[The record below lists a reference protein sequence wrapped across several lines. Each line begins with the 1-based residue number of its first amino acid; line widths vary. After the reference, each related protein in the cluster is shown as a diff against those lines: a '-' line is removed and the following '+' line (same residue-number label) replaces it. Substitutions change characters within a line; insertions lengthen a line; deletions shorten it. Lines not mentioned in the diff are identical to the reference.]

1 VVVVAVTVADTV
13 AAVEVEDPVVA
24 EDPVNKDPE
33 AEVEATSDAG
43 AMAQQT
49 ALRIP
54 NSMPAQ
60 RPTAGLVVM
69 TAPKSMIARPV
80 TTNYRDTKTQQPQL
94 IQREAPQKIKSSLSG
109 NDVVGSYKRIIL
121 KRKKLKQ
128 NQ

>member
-13 AAVEVEDPVVA
+13 AAVEV